1 MQPEEESTSVVQDKP
16 KLQSSCLIE
25 SGDEESD
32 SDIDLDELA
41 QALEQASTLASH
53 SKKQEGKKNTKKIV
67 KSPVGK
73 KMIVDSTSPGYKL
86 IFFTYLLDFP
96 LYFFILYCLLFAR
109 AYWI

>member
-16 KLQSSCLIE
+16 KLQSSCLME

-53 SKKQEGKKNTKKIV
+53 SKKQEGTKHTKKIV

-73 KMIVDSTSPGYKL
+73 KMIVDSTTPGYTL
-86 IFFTYLLDFP
+86 ICWIFLFI
-96 LYFFILYCLLFAR
+96 FFILYYLLVAR